1 MPAVPKW
8 ASPIQFD
15 VTNPYNGTLILNV
28 LSDRLYLLDQ
38 ENCSFDITVRSTTDD
53 VPQAD
58 GSILHHRFLTG
69 TQMQL
74 AIQLW
79 ESADTVACDALLAE
93 MVGDLTGA
101 FRSLLNAG
109 DNAGRLTWQVDGGND
124 RILDDI
130 RLLAYPAF
138 TMSGPLGIVTVT
150 IDSQY
155 PYAQDLT
162 QQLTTIT
169 DGNTAVLAN
178 TGSADYLPVFQVSNL
193 SGSTFTLENVTTGI
207 EFNYNDALPG
217 GIAITGANYAEI
229 DTFRNTIFLNG
240 SGANLKAG
248 VVQLSSD
255 YWALVA
261 GNNTVGITGADVDIL
276 WAPAH
281 G

>member
-8 ASPIQFD
+8 AAPIQFD
-15 VTNPYNGTLILNV
+15 LTNPYNGTLVLNTQ
-28 LSDRLYLLDQ
+28 SDRLYLLDQ
-38 ENCSFDITVRSTTDD
+38 QGCSFDISVRSTTDN

-58 GSILHHRFLTG
+58 GFILHHRFLTG
-69 TQMQL
+69 TSIQL

-79 ESADTVACDALLAE
+79 ESENHPACDILLAE
-93 MVGDLTGA
+93 MVDEISGA

-109 DNAGRLTWQVDGGND
+109 DNAGRLTWEIDGGNN
-124 RILDDI
+124 RILDDV
-130 RLLAYPAF
+130 RLLVYPSL
-138 TMSGPLGIVTVT
+138 TMNGPVSVITVT

-169 DGNTAVLAN
+169 DGNTAVLNN
-178 TGSADYLPVFQVSNL
+178 TGSADYYPVFQVSNL
-193 SGSTFTLENVTTGI
+193 SGSTFTLENVSTGI

-217 GIAITGANYAEI
+217 ALPITGVNYAEI

-240 SGANLKAG
+240 NSSNLKAG
-248 VVQLSSD
+248 VVELSSD
-255 YWALVA
+255 YWSLVV

-276 WAPAH
+276 WAPAY

>member
-8 ASPIQFD
+8 AAPIQFD

-28 LSDRLYLLDQ
+28 ASDRLYLLNQ
-38 ENCSFDITVRSTTDD
+38 EACSFDITVRSTTDN

-58 GSILHHRFLTG
+58 GSIIHHRFLTG
-69 TQMQL
+69 TQMPL
-74 AIQLW
+74 EIQMW
-79 ESADTVACDALLAE
+79 ENPEQVACGPLLAE

-109 DNAGRLTWQVDGGND
+109 DNEGRLTWQIEGGND

-130 RLLAYPAF
+130 RLLVYPAF
-138 TMSGPLGIVTVT
+138 RMDGPLGVITVTV
-150 IDSQY
+150 DSQY

-169 DGNTAVLAN
+169 NGNTAVLAN
-178 TGSADYLPVFQVSNL
+178 TGSADYYPVFQVSNL

-207 EFNYNDALPG
+207 EFNYNNALPG
-217 GIAITGANYAEI
+217 ALAISGADYAEI

-240 SGANLKAG
+240 NGANLKAG
-248 VVQLSSD
+248 VVELSSD
-255 YWALVA
+255 YWSLVT
-261 GNNTVGITGADVDIL
+261 GGNTVGITGADVDIL